1 MRLFVDA
8 NIVVATLTREY
19 PLFTWSSRILSLQ
32 GKENISLFTSPLC
45 LAIAF
50 YFSSKKCGDKLARE
64 KIGMLLQ
71 HIGITAMDEKTT
83 TLAINNRFILDFE
96 DGMEYYSAIQHN
108 CDCIVTENQKDF
120 YFSNIEVIGC
130 EALLHKMNN
139 TKKGEHR
146 FGE

>member
-8 NIVVATLTREY
+8 NILVATLNREY

-32 GKENISLFTSPLC
+32 GKENIALFTSPLC

-50 YFSSKKCGDKLARE
+50 YFASKKCGEKMAKE

-71 HIGITAMDEKTT
+71 HIGITAIDEKTT
-83 TLAINNRFILDFE
+83 VQAIKNKLILDFE
-96 DGMEYYSAIQHN
+96 DEMEYYSAIQHN

-120 YFSNIEVIGC
+120 YFSDIEVIGC
-130 EALLHKMNN
+130 EALLLKLTNN
-139 TKKGEHR
+139 K
-146 FGE
+146 